1 MIYKTYISK
10 MNSIIKGSDLNT
22 SLNPISE
29 LVYGKNLTRILC
41 YFDHAK
47 IKKMMEDGT
56 MPDKSKITHRLKI
69 TNAGSTDYLMMHHK
83 ETSSIDASL
92 KRRASS
98 FDLIF
103 FLIPKTWDRGKGF
116 EYNANAL
123 NEDYYDTKQRD
134 RSRLVSMDGCNWY
147 QARNGIY
154 WDEEGIY
161 SNRRLSEEYD
171 KFSSELGSDI
181 IFARQRF
188 DIGVENIDLDI
199 TEIVNKFV
207 SGELENNGIG
217 IAFTPALERLG
228 EDENASVSHVE
239 NYIGFFT
246 PNTNTFFE
254 PYVETQYH
262 DYINDD
268 RANFV
273 LGKQNRLYLYCNIG
287 GQLTDLDMIPTVTI
301 RDDDGEIVYGAG
313 GKPLEMIRAKQ
324 FSKGVYYIDVKISQ
338 WDREPDRMLYDTWS
352 NLLYNGTVLEPV
364 ELDFTLKN
372 VNMYF
377 NVGNKIENNE
387 RFSPNVYGINDS
399 ERIKRGDVRKLNINA
414 RVQYTTRDSEIV
426 NGIETRL
433 YILDGTR
440 EIDVLPWEPVNK
452 TFNENYTVID
462 TNILIPQRYYLDIK
476 IKYGMEEIIHHD
488 VLHFDI
494 VDDINNRY
502 A

>member
-1 MIYKTYISK
+1 M
-10 MNSIIKGSDLNT
+10 
-22 SLNPISE
+22 
-29 LVYGKNLTRILC
+29 
-41 YFDHAK
+41 
-47 IKKMMEDGT
+47 
-56 MPDKSKITHRLKI
+56 
-69 TNAGSTDYLMMHHK
+69 
-83 ETSSIDASL
+83 
-92 KRRASS
+92 
-98 FDLIF
+98 
-103 FLIPKTWDRGKGF
+103 
-116 EYNANAL
+116 
-123 NEDYYDTKQRD
+123 
-134 RSRLVSMDGCNWY
+134 
-147 QARNGIY
+147 
-154 WDEEGIY
+154 
-161 SNRRLSEEYD
+161 
-171 KFSSELGSDI
+171 
-181 IFARQRF
+181 
-188 DIGVENIDLDI
+188 DI

-301 RDDDGEIVYGAG
+301 RDDDGEIVNGAG